1 MDTPTTT
8 KYTYFIRAE
17 QTYTIEG
24 WLPWR
29 EEFKVCAGLG
39 GSMGSRASWQLT
51 HGQRS
56 RESEVSRYR
65 HGCDP
70 PEPADTALDCNTG
83 FSLQLRRACECSQPT
98 HRTNGDTHCRQ
109 SLNTCQWRLLIL
121 AWLIAWLTVVPLFH
135 IHIPDST
142 DRWSVLQS
150 GGAHTVFTPDLPGE
164 FSRPFSDSSR
174 SLAKRGVN
182 SPELGIALLVE
193 KSKATE
199 LTILR
204 TPSHVLNSPL
214 LPSLVLEAP
223 EQHRTLRLSQAVLAP
238 RAPPRI
244 VSVEIFPVTAAS
256 YTA

>member
-1 MDTPTTT
+1 MRNRVSWPR
-8 KYTYFIRAE
+8 IRR
-17 QTYTIEG
+17 
-24 WLPWR
+24 LSP
-29 EEFKVCAGLG
+29 
-39 GSMGSRASWQLT
+39 RA
-51 HGQRS
+51 R
-56 RESEVSRYR
+56 EVSRSR
-65 HGCDP
+65 HGDDP
-70 PEPADTALDCNTG
+70 PCASAAHPD
-83 FSLQLRRACECSQPT
+83 LRPPI
-98 HRTNGDTHCRQ
+98 Q
-109 SLNTCQWRLLIL
+109 SLSLRRLLIV
-121 AWLIAWLTVVPLFH
+121 AWLIAWMSTVPLFH

-214 LPSLVLEAP
+214 LTSLVLEAP

-244 VSVEIFPVTAAS
+244 VS
-256 YTA
+256 